1 MSKINYKTVLFLFVK
16 TELLP
21 LFLLT
26 LHPNFQKHNKYTDI
40 HSNIMDKN
48 TITGF
53 VLIALVFVG
62 YFYINKPNQE
72 QIAAQQRTRDS
83 IAAVQYEQE
92 KAVIE
97 AIEKHEREQALLQQD
112 STALFF
118 NARNGVE
125 EFITLKNEKVAVSI
139 STLGARICSATL
151 ADYNNQQGNPIT
163 LFDSNDNITVGHGHR
178 KNEVRNNI
186 NFTIDGKEENINTD
200 KFYFTP
206 INVTS
211 DRVVMRLVASAEK
224 YIDFTYTLLPESY
237 IVKLEIDANNMQNF
251 FPSSTRDIAITW
263 DQLIRQQEKGFTFE
277 QRYSNITYKLEN
289 DGTDYL
295 SEISNDKENISEP
308 VDWIAMKN
316 QFFSCIMVPAVPF
329 DNVSLVSDT
338 LNEGRGFLKNCSAE
352 MTLPLDP
359 SGRESTD
366 IHFYFGPN
374 KYSDLVEASS
384 YLEEGNDKDPK
395 LEKLIYFGW
404 PIVRWINRF
413 FIMYLFDWLSGWG
426 LNMGIVL
433 LLLTLIVKAV
443 VYPFTY
449 KSYLSSAKMRALK
462 PHIDAINAKYPK
474 KEDAMKKQQ
483 EIMALY
489 SKYGA
494 SPMGG
499 CLPMLIQMP
508 IFIALF
514 NFVPNAI
521 ELRQQSF
528 LWADDLS
535 SYDALISWNTSIWPI
550 GNHISIFC
558 LLFCVTQILNTYYT
572 SKMQPNVGG
581 SPEQEQQMKIMRWMM
596 YIMPIMFFFMFN
608 EYSSGL
614 NYYYFLSTLISVF
627 IFIYLRQTIKEDVLL
642 QKMEAFYE
650 ANKNNPAKR
659 SGMMARLEAL
669 QQEQQRILEEQQK
682 RNKK

>member
-1 MSKINYKTVLFLFVK
+1 
-16 TELLP
+16 
-21 LFLLT
+21 
-26 LHPNFQKHNKYTDI
+26 
-40 HSNIMDKN
+40 MDKN
-48 TITGF
+48 TVTGF
-53 VLIALVFVG
+53 VLIALVFLG
-62 YFYINKPNQE
+62 YFYFNQPDPNKVAE
-72 QIAAQQRTRDS
+72 QQRRQDS
-83 IAAVQYEQE
+83 IAVIQHLKELEVARLAEEHE
-92 KAVIE
+92 KELIAMSN
-97 AIEKHEREQALLQQD
+97 D
-112 STALFF
+112 SNALFF
-118 NARNGVE
+118 EARKGKNEYIV
-125 EFITLKNEKVAVSI
+125 LKNEKLQINI

-151 ADYNNQQGNPIT
+151 SEYTDQEGNPLT
-163 LFDSNDNITVGHGHR
+163 LFSDNDNINKRNPRRVGEPIENR
-178 KNEVRNNI
+178 MT
-186 NFTIDGKEENINTD
+186 FTIDGKEENIKTD
-200 KFYFTP
+200 EFYFTP
-206 INVTS
+206 VQQTENSVI
-211 DRVVMRLVASAEK
+211 MRLTASQGK
-224 YIDFTYTLLPESY
+224 YIDFSYRLLPDSY
-237 IVKLEIDANNMQNF
+237 MVNLSIDAHNMGGIL
-251 FPSSTRDIAITW
+251 PSSTKEISIVW

-277 QRYSNITYKLEN
+277 QRYSNITYKLKD

-295 SEISNDKENISEP
+295 SETSNDKETLDEP
-308 VDWIAMKN
+308 VDWVACKN
-316 QFFSCIMVPAVPF
+316 QFFSCIMIAGNEFNDVVLA
-329 DNVSLVSDT
+329 SDT
-338 LNEGRGFLKNCSAE
+338 LNKGRGYLKNCTMDLS
-352 MTLPLDP
+352 TPFDP
-359 SGRESTD
+359 TGKVATD
-366 IHFYFGPN
+366 IQFYLGPN
-374 KYSDLVEASS
+374 KFSELMASNK
-384 YLEEGNDKDPK
+384 LAVNGDKDLK

-433 LLLTLIVKAV
+433 LLLTIIVKAV

-474 KEDAMKKQQ
+474 QEDAMKKQQ
-483 EIMALY
+483 EIMGLY

-528 LWADDLS
+528 LWANDLS
-535 SYDALISWNTSIWPI
+535 SYDALISWDNSIWLL
-550 GNHISIFC
+550 GDHISIFC
-558 LLFCVTQILNTYYT
+558 LLFCITQILNTYFT

-596 YIMPIMFFFMFN
+596 YLMPVMFFFMFN

-614 NYYYFLSTLISVF
+614 NYYYFISTLISVL
-627 IFIYLRQTIKEDVLL
+627 IFVYLRYSIKEDELL
-642 QKMEAFYE
+642 KKMEAYYE
-650 ANKNNPAKR
+650 ANKSNPSKQR

-669 QQEQQRILEEQQK
+669 QQEQQRLLEEQQK

>member
-1 MSKINYKTVLFLFVK
+1 
-16 TELLP
+16 
-21 LFLLT
+21 
-26 LHPNFQKHNKYTDI
+26 
-40 HSNIMDKN
+40 MDKN

-62 YFYINKPNQE
+62 YFYINKPDQQ
-72 QIAAQQRTRDS
+72 QIEAQQRMRDS
-83 IAAVQYEQE
+83 IAAVQMEQE
-92 KAVIE
+92 KAVME
-97 AIEKHEREQALLQQD
+97 AIEQREKEIAELSMD
-112 STALFF
+112 SNTLFF
-118 NARNGVE
+118 DALRGTE
-125 EFITLKNEKVAVSI
+125 EFVTIKNNNVSVRI
-139 STLGARICSATL
+139 SNLGARICSATL
-151 ADYNNQQGNPIT
+151 ADYNDQQGNPIT
-163 LFDSNDNITVGHGHR
+163 LFNEKDNIAIRNARRGSETI
-178 KNEVRNNI
+178 KNNI
-186 NFTIDGKEENINTD
+186 NFTIDGKEENLNTD
-200 KFYFTP
+200 RYFFTP
-206 INVTS
+206 IEQS
-211 DRVVMRLVASAEK
+211 DSSVVMRLVAKPGK
-224 YIDFTYTLLPESY
+224 YIDFAYRLVEDTYMVNLSIE
-237 IVKLEIDANNMQNF
+237 AHNMEGI
-251 FPSSTRDIAITW
+251 FPGSTHELGITW
-263 DQLIRQQEKGFTFE
+263 DQLMRQQEKGFTFE
-277 QRYSNITYKLEN
+277 QRYSNITYKLT
-289 DGTDYL
+289 DDDSDYL
-295 SEISNDKENISEP
+295 SEVSNDKENLDKP
-308 VDWIAMKN
+308 VDWVALKN
-316 QFFSCIMVPAVPF
+316 QFFSCIMIAGDQFNDVAL
-329 DNVSLVSDT
+329 SSDT
-338 LNEGRGFLKNCSAE
+338 LNEGRGYLKNCAVQLY
-352 MTLPLDP
+352 TPFDP
-359 SGRESTD
+359 TGKVATD
-366 IHFYFGPN
+366 IQFYFGPN
-374 KYSDLVEASS
+374 KYSILDDSNDYAINGDKDLE
-384 YLEEGNDKDPK
+384 LEE
-395 LEKLIYFGW
+395 LIYFGW

-413 FIMYLFDWLSGWG
+413 FIMYLFDWLTGWG

-433 LLLTLIVKAV
+433 LLLTLIVKAA

-535 SYDALISWNTSIWPI
+535 SYDALISWDTAIWPI

-558 LLFCVTQILNTYYT
+558 LLFCITQVLNTYYT
-572 SKMQPNVGG
+572 SKMQPNMGG

-596 YIMPIMFFFMFN
+596 YLMPVMFFFIFN
-608 EYSSGL
+608 DYSSGL
-614 NYYYFLSTLISVF
+614 NYYYFISTLISVF
-627 IFIYLRQTIKEDVLL
+627 IFIYLRRAIKEDVLL
-642 QKMEAFYE
+642 QKMEAYYE
-650 ANKNNPAKR
+650 TNKNNPAKR